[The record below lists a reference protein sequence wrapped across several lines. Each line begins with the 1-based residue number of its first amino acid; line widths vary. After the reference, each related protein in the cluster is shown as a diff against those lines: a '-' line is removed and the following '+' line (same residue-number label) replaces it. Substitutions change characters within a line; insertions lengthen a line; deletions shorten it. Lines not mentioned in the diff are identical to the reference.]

1 MMLGAATL
9 RGQAGDSSY
18 SLVVGRLTR
27 HYVLHR
33 PRASQSRGG
42 ALPLV
47 VLLHGR
53 GGSGLLMQRK
63 TEFNAI
69 ADSVGAL
76 VAYPDGF
83 RRRERLA
90 CQMPGRFAA
99 VGVVSAT
106 FGEWLAGSCHPA
118 VVVSLEYFNGTKDP
132 LVPFDGGRMGDRGVA
147 QGARATV
154 ARWVGWNRCT
164 GAGES

>member
-1 MMLGAATL
+1 
-9 RGQAGDSSY
+9 
-18 SLVVGRLTR
+18 
-27 HYVLHR
+27 
-33 PRASQSRGG
+33 
-42 ALPLV
+42 
-47 VLLHGR
+47 
-53 GGSGLLMQRK
+53 MQRK

-83 RRRERLA
+83 RRSWNDGRPGTPANMSNVDDVAFISAMLDDIARRAPVDPRRVYVAGHSNGGFMAERLA